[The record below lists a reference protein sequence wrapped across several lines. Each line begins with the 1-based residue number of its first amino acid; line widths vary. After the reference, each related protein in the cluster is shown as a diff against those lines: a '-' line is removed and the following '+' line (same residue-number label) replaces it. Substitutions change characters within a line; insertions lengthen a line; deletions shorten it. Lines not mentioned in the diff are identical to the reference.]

1 MWKLEYKSLK
11 SCQQQRRNGG
21 LPVEVDIPP
30 LSIYPSHVNVNQ
42 HCHSE

>member
-21 LPVEVDIPP
+21 LPVDIQPV
-30 LSIYPSHVNVNQ
+30 SIYPSHVNVNQ
-42 HCHSE
+42 DCHSE